1 VNNEPSTALRRLLHF
16 PARRGLSLI
25 VGSVALGVLLNFPG
39 IAHSE
44 EPYHTPLAGFPYDT
58 TLFGRDVYAPARDR
72 SDLTALDLGTM
83 FVPNIKGEVVEPF
96 GALYLWRNMD
106 EGNTIFRAILVGVY
120 NDIWYSTTPKWL
132 DGANMV
138 ISLNNFTVPVALSEY
153 VEGVEIDDSLHWYQ
167 WNVGVGV
174 GYSRNINPGFDDNRL
189 AITLLYEPG
198 MLAFNNSSDTPP
210 GYLVPHDTFEQRVHL
225 RVRTDAMTRN
235 IMEMAHHGLSG
246 GLDVIYGNR
255 VHWDDWGGDPT
266 FGISNGAGHRNWL
279 TATAYFEAAGGV
291 PFVQS
296 ERHRLILRTHAGVG
310 SHVDRFSTFRLSGG
324 VFDDEAEDLSRVN
337 LPASAFLEFLSDAY
351 SITNLEYR
359 YEALF
364 FLYLHVQGSIAVM
377 ERYRFDTPN
386 IDGPA
391 SYQLNVLPAV
401 TAWITSGFIWNS
413 ELEVYYSH
421 GFGILRDIHR
431 NPKFGGDAVIVS
443 WSKEF

>member
-1 VNNEPSTALRRLLHF
+1 MSRLPPF
-16 PARRGLSLI
+16 TDINDVPVRCGLPLS
-25 VGSVALGVLLNFPG
+25 VGTIALGVLLYFTG

-44 EPYHTPLAGFPYDT
+44 EPYHTPLAGSAYDT
-58 TLFGRDVYAPARDR
+58 TLFGREVHAPARDR
-72 SDLTALDLGTM
+72 SNLTALELGTM

-96 GALYLWRNMD
+96 GAFYLWRNMD
-106 EGNTIFRAILVGVY
+106 EGKTIFRAILVGVY

-132 DGANMV
+132 AGANLV
-138 ISLNNFTVPVALSEY
+138 LTLNNFTVPVALSEY
-153 VEGVEIDDSLHWYQ
+153 VEGVETDDALYRYQ

-174 GYSRNINPGFDDNRL
+174 GYSRNISPGFDDNRF

-198 MLAFNNSSDTPP
+198 MLLFHTSSDTLNNYIIPSN
-210 GYLVPHDTFEQRVHL
+210 TFEQRVHL
-225 RVRTDAMTRN
+225 RIRADAMTRN
-235 IMEMAHHGLSG
+235 IMELAHHGLSG
-246 GLDVIYGNR
+246 GVDVVIGNR
-255 VHWDDWGGDPT
+255 LNWDSWGGDPT
-266 FGISNGAGHRNWL
+266 FGISKGPNHRNWL
-279 TATAYFEAAGGV
+279 TASAYLEAAGGV
-291 PFVQS
+291 PFVQN
-296 ERHRLILRTHAGVG
+296 ERHRLILRMHAGVG

-364 FLYLHVQGSIAVM
+364 FLYLHLQGSIAVM
-377 ERYRFDTPN
+377 DRYRFDTPS

-431 NPKFGGDAVIVS
+431 NPRFGGDAVIVS